1 MCIHKYT
8 VHTVYSSQY
17 ILFSIQ
23 MLQPSSTMVYRV
35 YSLQFTVTTAQ
46 QEQTATLLPH
56 YSRNGSWFFSKNY
69 MHFAHAFL
77 AQTTRR
83 PKPAFSSGKCMFFEC
98 FLHVQ
103 PYLLKFEE
111 KSGNMHFGPAPLD
124 GEKTHFPR
132 ENACFWISSMH
143 FWFQALEG
151 QNMHFPRKKTCFLHV
166 ATWILAFWGKPG
178 NMHFCFYSWKVKISI
193 FLEKMHVFCM
203 F

>member
-1 MCIHKYT
+1 MYVYVYMYVCVYTHNAEDVFRVKYIAYIGYIGMCIHKYT

-56 YSRNGSWFFSKNY
+56 YSRNGSWFFSKND
-69 MHFAHAFL
+69 MHFAHALL

-103 PYLLKFEE
+103 P
-111 KSGNMHFGPAPLD
+111 
-124 GEKTHFPR
+124 
-132 ENACFWISSMH
+132 
-143 FWFQALEG
+143 
-151 QNMHFPRKKTCFLHV
+151 
-166 ATWILAFWGKPG
+166 
-178 NMHFCFYSWKVKISI
+178 
-193 FLEKMHVFCM
+193 
-203 F
+203 